1 MIKGVS
7 TVVSTGYMRQWLI
20 RILSITVLFIV
31 SLQAWPQTWDEIR
44 DSRGQY
50 LYGEGFGSSA
60 IEADRNAME
69 DLASQIKVRVSSELT
84 LKSDKAQTG
93 NGRRTK
99 FSQTDSLESIITS
112 YSDVTLYNCRRL
124 IVDNGPKEYHYVR
137 YIPMSDIFRM
147 FTEREAKIKYMLNVA
162 EKAEREL
169 KMDAALKNYYWS
181 CILLRTLPSP
191 SSVSYTDLDG
201 ESHLAEV
208 WVSGKISEIL
218 DGLTFEFDGYA
229 DKANGLGRLYISY
242 EGEPVTSV
250 DYTYMDGINWSI
262 LTSAKNG
269 LGVLEFRKNLELSS
283 ISAMVEYQY
292 YHERHQ
298 DPEIAGILEVMVPV
312 NFPEAYKSG
321 IRLDVRKRDAV
332 AKKSQTEQQYD
343 MATISQENTAMYSA
357 VVRRILDAVS
367 DGGAEDVRELFTPE
381 GYDAYQRLLM
391 YGNAKI
397 LDDNKLDYM
406 RYGDEVY
413 CRSVPMDFAFRTN
426 DKHFVEDVVFVFDS
440 TARVSGLMFA
450 LEDRTV
456 NDILSKSKWEDRHK
470 MVLIQFLE
478 SYKTAFALKDIDYL
492 SSIFSEDALIITG
505 RVVKKVAVENQI
517 TLQSQ
522 YVEYNHQSKEEYM
535 NNLRW
540 SFASKEYINLKFSN
554 ADIGSYRTES
564 GLFGIQLKQDYYSSN
579 YGDTGYLYLYVD
591 LRDSDRPIIHIRT
604 WQPEPNP
611 DVDSVTGLF
620 GPWNF

>member
-1 MIKGVS
+1 MRMG
-7 TVVSTGYMRQWLI
+7 VSTGYMIQRFL
-20 RILSITVLFIV
+20 RILLIAALLIV
-31 SLQAWPQTWDEIR
+31 SSQGRSQTWDEIR
-44 DSRGQY
+44 GNRGLY

-201 ESHLAEV
+201 GEHLAEV

-218 DGLTFEFDGYA
+218 DGLNFEFDGYA
-229 DKANGLGRLYISY
+229 DEANGLGRLYVSY
-242 EGEPVTSV
+242 DGEPVTSV

-262 LTSAKNG
+262 LTSAKDG
-269 LGVLEFRKNLELSS
+269 LGVLEFRKNMELSS

-298 DPEIAGILEVMVPV
+298 DPEIAGILDVMAPV

-321 IRLDVRKRDAV
+321 IRLESRNKKAV
-332 AKKSQTEQQYD
+332 EHEHEPQYD
-343 MATISQENTAMYSA
+343 MAAIDNEEAARYSA
-357 VVRRILDAVS
+357 AVRRILDAV
-367 DGGAEDVRELFTPE
+367 DGGGSEDVRELFTPE

-440 TARVSGLMFA
+440 TARVSGITFA

-456 NDILSKSKWEDRHK
+456 QDILSKSKWDDRHK

-517 TLQSQ
+517 VLQSQ
-522 YVEYNHQSKEEYM
+522 YVEYNRQSKEEYM
-535 NNLRW
+535 NNLRR

-554 ADIGSYRTES
+554 ADIGSYRADS

>member
-1 MIKGVS
+1 MRVGVS
-7 TVVSTGYMRQWLI
+7 TAVNAGYMRQWLI

-44 DSRGQY
+44 DSRGLY

-69 DLASQIKVRVSSELT
+69 DLASQIKIRVSSELT
-84 LKSDKAQTG
+84 LKSSKAQTG
-93 NGRRTK
+93 SGRRTK
-99 FSQTDSLESIITS
+99 FSQTDSMESIITS

-137 YIPMSDIFRM
+137 YIPMSDISRM
-147 FTEREAKIKYMLNVA
+147 FAEREAKIKYMLNVA

-181 CILLRTLPSP
+181 CIILRTLPSP

-201 ESHLAEV
+201 GEHLAEV

-218 DGLTFEFDGYA
+218 DGLNFEFDGYA
-229 DKANGLGRLYISY
+229 DEANGLGRLYVSY
-242 EGEPVTSV
+242 DGEPVTSV

-262 LTSAKNG
+262 LTSAKDG
-269 LGVLEFRKNLELSS
+269 LGVLEFRKNMELSS

-298 DPEIAGILEVMVPV
+298 DPEIAGILDVMAPV

-321 IRLDVRKRDAV
+321 IRLESRNKKAV
-332 AKKSQTEQQYD
+332 EHEHEPQYD
-343 MATISQENTAMYSA
+343 MAAIDNEEAARYSA
-357 VVRRILDAVS
+357 AVRRILDAV
-367 DGGAEDVRELFTPE
+367 DGGGSEDVRELFTPE

-440 TARVSGLMFA
+440 TARVSGITFA

-456 NDILSKSKWEDRHK
+456 QDILSKSKWDDRHK

-517 TLQSQ
+517 VLQSQ
-522 YVEYNHQSKEEYM
+522 YVEYNRQSKEEYM
-535 NNLRW
+535 NNLRR

-554 ADIGSYRTES
+554 ADIGSYRADS

>member
-1 MIKGVS
+1 MALLAVG
-7 TVVSTGYMRQWLI
+7 
-20 RILSITVLFIV
+20 F
-31 SLQAWPQTWDEIR
+31 QAWPQTWDEIR
-44 DSRGQY
+44 DSRGLY

-69 DLASQIKVRVSSELT
+69 DLASQIKVRVLSELT

-124 IVDNGPKEYHYVR
+124 IVGNGPKEYHYVR
-137 YIPMSDIFRM
+137 YIPVSDVSRM
-147 FTEREAKIKYMLNVA
+147 FVEREEKIRYMLNVA

-181 CILLRTLPSP
+181 SILLRTLPFP

-201 ESHLAEV
+201 EAHLAEV
-208 WVSGKISEIL
+208 WITGKISGIL

-229 DKANGLGRLYISY
+229 DEANGLGRLYVSY

-262 LTSAKNG
+262 LTSAKDG
-269 LGVLEFRKNLELSS
+269 LGALEFRKNMELSS
-283 ISAMVEYQY
+283 IGVMVEYQY

-298 DPEIAGILEVMVPV
+298 DPEIAGILDVMAPV

-321 IRLDVRKRDAV
+321 IRLDARKKGAV
-332 AKKSQTEQQYD
+332 AQTRQAEPQYD
-343 MATISQENTAMYSA
+343 MAAVSREEADQYSA
-357 VVRRILDAVS
+357 TVRRILDSVS
-367 DGGAEDVRELFTPE
+367 GGGAEDVRELFTPE

-391 YGNAKI
+391 YGNARV
-397 LDDNKLDYM
+397 LDNGSLSYLKF
-406 RYGDEVY
+406 GDEVY
-413 CRSVPMDFAFRTN
+413 CRSVPMDFAFHTN

-440 TARVSGLMFA
+440 TARVSGITFA

-456 NDILSKSKWEDRHK
+456 QDILSKSKWDDRHK

-478 SYKTAFALKDIDYL
+478 SYKTAFALKNIDYL

-505 RVVKKVAVENQI
+505 RVVKKVTVENQI
-517 TLQSQ
+517 ALQSQ
-522 YVEYNHQSKEEYM
+522 YVEYNRQSKEEYM
-535 NNLRW
+535 NNLRR

-554 ADIGSYRTES
+554 ADIGSYRADS

>member
-1 MIKGVS
+1 MRMG
-7 TVVSTGYMRQWLI
+7 VSTGYMIQRFL
-20 RILSITVLFIV
+20 RILLIAALLIV
-31 SLQAWPQTWDEIR
+31 SSQGRSQTWDEIR
-44 DSRGQY
+44 GNRGLY

-181 CILLRTLPSP
+181 SILLRTLPSP

-201 ESHLAEV
+201 GEHLAEV

-218 DGLTFEFDGYA
+218 DGLNFEFDGYA
-229 DKANGLGRLYISY
+229 DEANGLGRLYVSY
-242 EGEPVTSV
+242 DGEPVTSV

-262 LTSAKNG
+262 LTSAKDG
-269 LGVLEFRKNLELSS
+269 LGVLEFRKNMELSS

-298 DPEIAGILEVMVPV
+298 DPEIAGILDVMAPV

-321 IRLDVRKRDAV
+321 IRLESRNKKAV
-332 AKKSQTEQQYD
+332 EHEHEPQYD
-343 MATISQENTAMYSA
+343 MAAIDNEEAARYSA
-357 VVRRILDAVS
+357 AVRRILDAV
-367 DGGAEDVRELFTPE
+367 DGGGSEDVRELFTPE

-440 TARVSGLMFA
+440 TARVSGITFA

-456 NDILSKSKWEDRHK
+456 QDILSKSKWDDRHK

-517 TLQSQ
+517 VLQSQ
-522 YVEYNHQSKEEYM
+522 YVEYNRQSKEEYM
-535 NNLRW
+535 NNLRR

-554 ADIGSYRTES
+554 ADIGSYRADS

>member
-1 MIKGVS
+1 MRVGVS
-7 TVVSTGYMRQWLI
+7 TAVNAGYMRQQLI
-20 RILSITVLFIV
+20 RILSIAALFIV
-31 SLQAWPQTWDEIR
+31 SFQAWPQTWDEIR
-44 DSRGQY
+44 DSRGLY

-99 FSQTDSLESIITS
+99 FCQTDSLESIITS

-229 DKANGLGRLYISY
+229 DMANGLGRLYISY

-298 DPEIAGILEVMVPV
+298 DPEIAGILEVMAPV

-332 AKKSQTEQQYD
+332 AQKRQTEQQYD

-357 VVRRILDAVS
+357 VVRRILDVVS
-367 DGGAEDVRELFTPE
+367 DGGAEDVRELFTSE
-381 GYDAYQRLLM
+381 GYDAYKRLLM

-397 LDDNKLDYM
+397 LDDSKLSYLKFD
-406 RYGDEVY
+406 DEVY
-413 CRSVPMDFAFRTN
+413 CRSVPMDFAFQTN

-440 TARVSGLMFA
+440 TARVTGITFA

-456 NDILSKSKWEDRHK
+456 QDILSKSKWDDRHK

-517 TLQSQ
+517 VLQSQ
-522 YVEYNHQSKEEYM
+522 YVEYNRQSKEEYM
-535 NNLRW
+535 NNLRR

-554 ADIGSYRTES
+554 ADIGSYRADS

>member
-1 MIKGVS
+1 MALLAVG
-7 TVVSTGYMRQWLI
+7 
-20 RILSITVLFIV
+20 F
-31 SLQAWPQTWDEIR
+31 QAWPQTWNEIR
-44 DSRGQY
+44 DSRGLY

-69 DLASQIKVRVSSELT
+69 DLASQIKVRVLSELT

-93 NGRRTK
+93 SGRRTR
-99 FSQTDSLESIITS
+99 FSQTDSLESVITS
-112 YSDVTLYNCRRL
+112 YSDVTLHNCRRL
-124 IVDNGPKEYHYVR
+124 IVSNGPEEYHYVR
-137 YIPMSDIFRM
+137 YIHVSDISRM
-147 FTEREAKIKYMLNVA
+147 FAEREAKIKYMLNVA

-201 ESHLAEV
+201 EAHLAEV

-218 DGLTFEFDGYA
+218 DGLNFEFDGYA
-229 DKANGLGRLYISY
+229 DEANGLGRLYVSY
-242 EGEPVTSV
+242 DGEPVTSV

-262 LTSAKNG
+262 LTSAKDG
-269 LGVLEFRKNLELSS
+269 LGALEFRKNMELSS
-283 ISAMVEYQY
+283 IGVMVEYQY

-298 DPEIAGILEVMVPV
+298 DPEIAGILDVMAPV

-321 IRLDVRKRDAV
+321 IRLDARKKGAV
-332 AKKSQTEQQYD
+332 AQTRQAEPQYD
-343 MATISQENTAMYSA
+343 MAAVSREEADQYSA
-357 VVRRILDAVS
+357 TVRRILDSVS
-367 DGGAEDVRELFTPE
+367 GGGAEDVRELFTPE

-391 YGNAKI
+391 YGNARV
-397 LDDNKLDYM
+397 LDNGSLSYLKF
-406 RYGDEVY
+406 GDEVY
-413 CRSVPMDFAFRTN
+413 CRSVPMDFAFHTN

-440 TARVSGLMFA
+440 TARVSGITFA

-456 NDILSKSKWEDRHK
+456 HDILSKSKWDDRHK

-478 SYKTAFALKDIDYL
+478 SYKTAFALKDINYL

-517 TLQSQ
+517 ALQSQ
-522 YVEYNHQSKEEYM
+522 YVEYNRQSKEEYM
-535 NNLRW
+535 NNLRR

-554 ADIGSYRTES
+554 ADIGSYRADS

>member
-1 MIKGVS
+1 M
-7 TVVSTGYMRQWLI
+7 I

-60 IEADRNAME
+60 IEADRNAMQ

-93 NGRRTK
+93 SGRRTR
-99 FSQTDSLESIITS
+99 FSQTDSLESVITS
-112 YSDVTLYNCRRL
+112 YSDVTLHNCRRL
-124 IVDNGPKEYHYVR
+124 IVSNGPEEYHYVR
-137 YIPMSDIFRM
+137 YIHVSDISRM
-147 FTEREAKIKYMLNVA
+147 FAEREAKIKYMLNVA

-181 CILLRTLPSP
+181 SILLRTLPSP

-201 ESHLAEV
+201 EAHLAEV

-229 DKANGLGRLYISY
+229 DEANGLGRLYVSY

-262 LTSAKNG
+262 LTSAKDG

-298 DPEIAGILEVMVPV
+298 DPEIAGILDVMPPV

-321 IRLDVRKRDAV
+321 IKLESRKKNV
-332 AKKSQTEQQYD
+332 VEHECEPQYD
-343 MATISQENTAMYSA
+343 MAAIDNEEAARYSEA
-357 VVRRILDAVS
+357 VRRILDAV
-367 DGGAEDVRELFTPE
+367 DGGESEDVRELFTPE

-391 YGNAKI
+391 YGNAKV
-397 LDDNKLDYM
+397 LDDNQLDYL
-406 RYGDEVY
+406 RFEDEVY
-413 CRSVPMDFAFRTN
+413 CRSIPMDFAFSTN

>member
-1 MIKGVS
+1 MRVGVS
-7 TVVSTGYMRQWLI
+7 TAVNAGYMRQWLI

-44 DSRGQY
+44 DSRGLY

-69 DLASQIKVRVSSELT
+69 DLASQIKVRVLSELT

-93 NGRRTK
+93 SGRRTR
-99 FSQTDSLESIITS
+99 FSQTDSLESVITS
-112 YSDVTLYNCRRL
+112 YSDVTLHNCRRL
-124 IVDNGPKEYHYVR
+124 IVSNGPEEYHYVR
-137 YIPMSDIFRM
+137 YIHVSDISRM
-147 FTEREAKIKYMLNVA
+147 FAEREAKIKYMLNVA

-201 ESHLAEV
+201 EAHLAEV

-229 DKANGLGRLYISY
+229 DEANGLGRLYVSY
-242 EGEPVTSV
+242 DGEPVTSV

-262 LTSAKNG
+262 LTSAKDG
-269 LGVLEFRKNLELSS
+269 LGALEFRKNMELSS
-283 ISAMVEYQY
+283 IGVMVEYQY

-298 DPEIAGILEVMVPV
+298 DPEIAGILDVMAPV

-321 IRLDVRKRDAV
+321 IRLDARKKGAV
-332 AKKSQTEQQYD
+332 AQTRQAEPQYD
-343 MATISQENTAMYSA
+343 MAAVSREEADQYSA
-357 VVRRILDAVS
+357 TVRRILDSVS
-367 DGGAEDVRELFTPE
+367 GGGAEDVRELFTPE

-391 YGNAKI
+391 YGNARV
-397 LDDNKLDYM
+397 LDNGSLSYLKF
-406 RYGDEVY
+406 GDEVY
-413 CRSVPMDFAFRTN
+413 CRSVPMDFAFHTN

-440 TARVSGLMFA
+440 TARVSGITFA

-456 NDILSKSKWEDRHK
+456 QDILSKSKWDDRHK

-478 SYKTAFALKDIDYL
+478 SYKTAFALKNIDYL

-505 RVVKKVAVENQI
+505 RVVKKVTVENQI
-517 TLQSQ
+517 ALQSQ
-522 YVEYNHQSKEEYM
+522 YVEYNRQSKEEYM
-535 NNLRW
+535 NNLRR

-554 ADIGSYRTES
+554 ADIGSYRADS

>member
-1 MIKGVS
+1 
-7 TVVSTGYMRQWLI
+7 MRQWLI
-20 RILSITVLFIV
+20 RILLIAALFIA

-44 DSRGQY
+44 DSRGLY

-99 FSQTDSLESIITS
+99 FRQTDSLESIITS

-124 IVDNGPKEYHYVR
+124 IVGNGPKEYHYVR
-137 YIPMSDIFRM
+137 YIHMSDISLM
-147 FTEREAKIKYMLNVA
+147 FAEREAKIKYMLNVA
-162 EKAEREL
+162 GKAEREL

-181 CILLRTLPSP
+181 SILLRTLPSP

-201 ESHLAEV
+201 ETHLAQV
-208 WVSGKISEIL
+208 WISDKISEIL

-229 DKANGLGRLYISY
+229 DEANGLGRLYVSY
-242 EGEPVTSV
+242 DGESVTSV

-262 LTSAKNG
+262 LTSAKDG
-269 LGVLEFRKNLELSS
+269 LGALEFRKNMELSS
-283 ISAMVEYQY
+283 IGVMVEYQY

-298 DPEIAGILEVMVPV
+298 DPEIAGILDVMPPV

-321 IRLDVRKRDAV
+321 IRLESRNKKAV
-332 AKKSQTEQQYD
+332 EHEHEPQYD
-343 MATISQENTAMYSA
+343 MAAIDNEEAARYSA
-357 VVRRILDAVS
+357 AVRRILDAV
-367 DGGAEDVRELFTPE
+367 DGGGSEDVRELFTPE

-391 YGNAKI
+391 YGNVKI

-406 RYGDEVY
+406 GYGDEVY

-440 TARVSGLMFA
+440 TARVSGITFA

-456 NDILSKSKWEDRHK
+456 QDILSKSKWDDRHK

-517 TLQSQ
+517 ALQSQ
-522 YVEYNHQSKEEYM
+522 YVEYNRQSKEEYM
-535 NNLRW
+535 NNLRR

-554 ADIGSYRTES
+554 ADIGSYRADS

-591 LRDSDRPIIHIRT
+591 LRDSDRPIIYIRT

>member
-1 MIKGVS
+1 MRMG
-7 TVVSTGYMRQWLI
+7 VSTGYMIQRFL
-20 RILSITVLFIV
+20 RILLIAALLIV
-31 SLQAWPQTWDEIR
+31 SSQGRSQTWDEIR
-44 DSRGQY
+44 GNRGLY

-69 DLASQIKVRVSSELT
+69 DLASQIKVRVSSELI
-84 LKSDKAQTG
+84 LKSDKAQSG
-93 NGRRTK
+93 NGRRTR

-124 IVDNGPKEYHYVR
+124 IVANGPEEYHYVR

-181 CILLRTLPSP
+181 SILLRTLPSP

-201 ESHLAEV
+201 EAHLAEV
-208 WVSGKISEIL
+208 WVSGKISAIL

-229 DKANGLGRLYISY
+229 DEDNGLGRLYISY
-242 EGEPVTSV
+242 DRAPVTSV

-262 LTSAKNG
+262 LTSAKDG
-269 LGVLEFRKNLELSS
+269 LGALEFRRNMELSS
-283 ISAMVEYQY
+283 ISVMVEYQY

-298 DPEIAGILEVMVPV
+298 DPEIAGILDVMPPV

-321 IRLDVRKRDAV
+321 IRLEVRKKEAVVRKRESAP
-332 AKKSQTEQQYD
+332 QYD
-343 MATISQENTAMYSA
+343 MAAVDTEEAARYSA
-357 VVRRILDAVS
+357 TVRRILDAVS
-367 DGGAEDVRELFTPE
+367 GGGAEDVRELFTPE

-391 YGNAKI
+391 YGNARV
-397 LDDNKLDYM
+397 LDDQELSCM
-406 RYGDEVY
+406 RFGDEVY

-440 TARVSGLMFA
+440 TAMVSGITFA

-456 NDILSKSKWEDRHK
+456 QDIVGKSRWNDRHK

-505 RVVKKVAVENQI
+505 RVVNKVSVENQI
-517 TLQSQ
+517 SLQSQ
-522 YVEYNHQSKEEYM
+522 YVEYNRQSKEEYM
-535 NNLRW
+535 DNLRR

-554 ADIGSYRTES
+554 ADIGSYRADS

-591 LRDSDRPIIHIRT
+591 LRDSERPIIHIRT

>member
-1 MIKGVS
+1 M
-7 TVVSTGYMRQWLI
+7 TVALLAVG
-20 RILSITVLFIV
+20 F
-31 SLQAWPQTWDEIR
+31 QAWPQTWDEIR
-44 DSRGQY
+44 DSRGLY

-69 DLASQIKVRVSSELT
+69 DLASQIKVRVLSELT

-93 NGRRTK
+93 SGRRTR
-99 FSQTDSLESIITS
+99 FSQTDSLESVITS
-112 YSDVTLYNCRRL
+112 YSDVTLHNCRRL
-124 IVDNGPKEYHYVR
+124 IVSNGPEEYHYVR
-137 YIPMSDIFRM
+137 YIHVSDISRM
-147 FTEREAKIKYMLNVA
+147 FAEREAKIKYMLNVA

-201 ESHLAEV
+201 EAHLAEV

-229 DKANGLGRLYISY
+229 DEANGLGRLYVSY

-262 LTSAKNG
+262 LTSAKDG
-269 LGVLEFRKNLELSS
+269 LGALEFRKNMELSS
-283 ISAMVEYQY
+283 IGVMVEYQY

-298 DPEIAGILEVMVPV
+298 DPEIAGILDVMAPV

-321 IRLDVRKRDAV
+321 IRLDARKKGAV
-332 AKKSQTEQQYD
+332 AQTRQAEPQYD
-343 MATISQENTAMYSA
+343 MAAVSREDTARYSA
-357 VVRRILDAVS
+357 TVRRILDSVS
-367 DGGAEDVRELFTPE
+367 GGGAEDVRELFTPE

-391 YGNAKI
+391 YGNARV
-397 LDDNKLDYM
+397 LDNGSLSYLKF
-406 RYGDEVY
+406 GDEVY
-413 CRSVPMDFAFRTN
+413 CRSVPMDFAFHTN

-440 TARVSGLMFA
+440 TARVSGITFA

-456 NDILSKSKWEDRHK
+456 QDILSKSKWDDRHK

-478 SYKTAFALKDIDYL
+478 SYKTAFALKNIDYL

-505 RVVKKVAVENQI
+505 RVVKKVTVENQI
-517 TLQSQ
+517 ALQSQ
-522 YVEYNHQSKEEYM
+522 YVEYNRQSKEEYM
-535 NNLRW
+535 NNLRR

-554 ADIGSYRTES
+554 ADIGSYRADS

>member
-1 MIKGVS
+1 MALLAVG
-7 TVVSTGYMRQWLI
+7 
-20 RILSITVLFIV
+20 F
-31 SLQAWPQTWDEIR
+31 QAWPQTWDEIR

-60 IEADRNAME
+60 VEADRNAME
-69 DLASQIKVRVSSELT
+69 DLASQIKVRVASELT
-84 LKSDKAQTG
+84 LKSDKVQTG
-93 NGRRTK
+93 NGKRTR

-112 YSDVTLYNCRRL
+112 YSDVTIHNCRRL
-124 IVDNGPKEYHYVR
+124 IVSNGPKEYHYVR
-137 YIPMSDIFRM
+137 YIPMSDISRM
-147 FTEREAKIKYMLNVA
+147 FVEREAKIRYMLNVA

-169 KMDAALKNYYWS
+169 KIDAALKNYYWS

-201 ESHLAEV
+201 ETHLAEV
-208 WVSGKISEIL
+208 WVSGKIAEIL
-218 DGLTFEFDGYA
+218 DGLKFEFDGYA
-229 DKANGLGRLYISY
+229 DEANGLGRLYVSY
-242 EGEPVTSV
+242 GGEPVTSV

-262 LTSAKNG
+262 LTSAKDG
-269 LGVLEFRKNLELSS
+269 LGALEFRKNMELSS
-283 ISAMVEYQY
+283 ISVMVEYQY

-298 DPEIAGILEVMVPV
+298 DPEIAGILDVIAPV

-321 IRLDVRKRDAV
+321 IRLEVRK
-332 AKKSQTEQQYD
+332 KETEEQKRESGQHYEIAAIFKED
-343 MATISQENTAMYSA
+343 TARYSA
-357 VVRRILDAVS
+357 TVRRILDAVS

-391 YGNAKI
+391 YGNVRI
-397 LDDNKLDYM
+397 LDDSKLSYLKF
-406 RYGDEVY
+406 GDEVY
-413 CRSVPMDFAFRTN
+413 CRSVPMDFAFQTN

-440 TARVSGLMFA
+440 TGRVSGLTFA
-450 LEDRTV
+450 LEDKTV
-456 NDILSKSKWEDRHK
+456 QDILSKSKWDDRHK

-478 SYKTAFALKDIDYL
+478 SYKTAFALKNIDYL

-505 RVVKKVAVENQI
+505 RVVKKVTVENQI
-517 TLQSQ
+517 ALQSQ
-522 YVEYNHQSKEEYM
+522 YVEYNRQSKEEYM
-535 NNLRW
+535 NNLRR

-554 ADIGSYRTES
+554 ADIGSYRADS

>member
-1 MIKGVS
+1 MRVGVS
-7 TVVSTGYMRQWLI
+7 TAVNAGYMRQWLI

-44 DSRGQY
+44 DSRGLY

-69 DLASQIKVRVSSELT
+69 DLASQIKVRVLSELT

-93 NGRRTK
+93 SGRRTR
-99 FSQTDSLESIITS
+99 FSQTDSLESVITS
-112 YSDVTLYNCRRL
+112 YSDVTLHNCRRL
-124 IVDNGPKEYHYVR
+124 IVSNGPEEYHYVR
-137 YIPMSDIFRM
+137 YIHVSDISRM
-147 FTEREAKIKYMLNVA
+147 FAEREAKIKYMLNVA

-201 ESHLAEV
+201 EAHLAEV

-229 DKANGLGRLYISY
+229 DEANGLGRLYVSY
-242 EGEPVTSV
+242 DGEPVTSV

-262 LTSAKNG
+262 LTSAKDG
-269 LGVLEFRKNLELSS
+269 LGALEFRKNMELSS
-283 ISAMVEYQY
+283 IGVMVEYQY

-298 DPEIAGILEVMVPV
+298 DPEIAGILDVMAPV

-321 IRLDVRKRDAV
+321 IRLDARKKGAV
-332 AKKSQTEQQYD
+332 AQTRQAEPQYD
-343 MATISQENTAMYSA
+343 MAAVSREEADQYSA
-357 VVRRILDAVS
+357 TVRRILDSVS
-367 DGGAEDVRELFTPE
+367 GGGAEDVRELFTPE

-391 YGNAKI
+391 YGNARV
-397 LDDNKLDYM
+397 LDNGSLSYLKF
-406 RYGDEVY
+406 GDEVY
-413 CRSVPMDFAFRTN
+413 CRSVPMDFAFHTN

-440 TARVSGLMFA
+440 TARVSGITFA

-456 NDILSKSKWEDRHK
+456 QDILSKSKWDDRHK

-478 SYKTAFALKDIDYL
+478 SYKTAFALKNIDYL

-505 RVVKKVAVENQI
+505 RVVKKVTVENQI
-517 TLQSQ
+517 ALQSQ
-522 YVEYNHQSKEEYM
+522 YVEYNRQSKEEYM
-535 NNLRW
+535 NNLRR

-554 ADIGSYRTES
+554 ADIGSDRADS
-564 GLFGIQLKQDYYSSN
+564 GLYGIQLKQDYYSSN

>member
-1 MIKGVS
+1 MKLRLV
-7 TVVSTGYMRQWLI
+7 
-20 RILSITVLFIV
+20 RILSIIALLFV
-31 SLQAWPQTWDEIR
+31 SLRAWPQTWEDIQENN
-44 DSRGQY
+44 GLY
-50 LYGEGFGSSA
+50 LYGQGFGSTA

-69 DLASQIKVRVSSELT
+69 DLASQIKVRVASELT
-84 LKSDKAQTG
+84 LKSDKVQTG
-93 NGRRTK
+93 NGKRTR
-99 FSQTDSLESIITS
+99 FSQTDSLESVIIS
-112 YSDVTLYNCRRL
+112 YTDVTLHNCRRL
-124 IVDNGPKEYHYVR
+124 IVSNGPKEYHYVR
-137 YIPMSDIFRM
+137 YIPMSDISRM
-147 FTEREAKIKYMLNVA
+147 FVEREAKIRYMLNVA

-169 KMDAALKNYYWS
+169 KIDAALKNYYWS

-201 ESHLAEV
+201 ETHLADV
-208 WVSGKISEIL
+208 WASGKIAGIL
-218 DGLTFEFDGYA
+218 DGLKFEFDGYA
-229 DKANGLGRLYISY
+229 DEANGLGRLYVSY
-242 EGEPVTSV
+242 GGEPVTSV

-262 LTSAKNG
+262 LTSAKDG
-269 LGVLEFRKNLELSS
+269 LGALEFRKNMELSS
-283 ISAMVEYQY
+283 ISVMVEYQY

-298 DPEIAGILEVMVPV
+298 DPEIAGILDVIAPV

-321 IRLDVRKRDAV
+321 IRLDVRKKEEVQKRENG
-332 AKKSQTEQQYD
+332 QHYE
-343 MATISQENTAMYSA
+343 MAAIFKEDTARYSA
-357 VVRRILDAVS
+357 TVRRILDAVS
-367 DGGAEDVRELFTPE
+367 DGGTEDVRELFTPE

-391 YGNAKI
+391 YGNAKV
-397 LDDNKLDYM
+397 LDDSKLSYLKF
-406 RYGDEVY
+406 GDEVY
-413 CRSVPMDFAFRTN
+413 CRSVPMDFAFQAN

-440 TARVSGLMFA
+440 TDRVSGLTFA
-450 LEDRTV
+450 LEDKTV
-456 NDILSKSKWEDRHK
+456 QDILSKSKWDDRHK

-478 SYKTAFALKDIDYL
+478 SYKTAFALKNIDYL

-505 RVVKKVAVENQI
+505 RVVQKVAIENQVA
-517 TLQSQ
+517 LQSQ
-522 YVEYNHQSKEEYM
+522 YVEYNRQSKEEYM
-535 NNLRW
+535 NNLRR

-554 ADIGSYRTES
+554 ADIGSYRADS

>member
-1 MIKGVS
+1 M
-7 TVVSTGYMRQWLI
+7 I
-20 RILSITVLFIV
+20 RILLIAALFIA

-44 DSRGQY
+44 DSRGLY

-99 FSQTDSLESIITS
+99 FRQTDSLESIITS

-124 IVDNGPKEYHYVR
+124 IVGNGPKEYHYVR
-137 YIPMSDIFRM
+137 YIHMSDISLM
-147 FTEREAKIKYMLNVA
+147 FAEREAKIKYMLNVA
-162 EKAEREL
+162 GKAEREL

-181 CILLRTLPSP
+181 SILLRTLPSP

-201 ESHLAEV
+201 ETHLAQV
-208 WVSGKISEIL
+208 WISDKISEIL

-229 DKANGLGRLYISY
+229 DEANGLGRLYVSY
-242 EGEPVTSV
+242 DGESVTSV

-262 LTSAKNG
+262 LTSAKDG
-269 LGVLEFRKNLELSS
+269 LGALEFRKNMELSS
-283 ISAMVEYQY
+283 IGVMVEYQY

-298 DPEIAGILEVMVPV
+298 DPEIAGILDVMPPV

-321 IRLDVRKRDAV
+321 IRLESRNKKAV
-332 AKKSQTEQQYD
+332 EHEHEPQYD
-343 MATISQENTAMYSA
+343 MAAIDNEEAARYSA
-357 VVRRILDAVS
+357 AVRRILDAV
-367 DGGAEDVRELFTPE
+367 DGGGSEDVRELFTPE

-391 YGNAKI
+391 YGNVKI

-406 RYGDEVY
+406 GYGDEVY

-440 TARVSGLMFA
+440 TARVSGITFA

-456 NDILSKSKWEDRHK
+456 QDILSKSKWDDRHK

-517 TLQSQ
+517 ALQSQ
-522 YVEYNHQSKEEYM
+522 YVEYNRQSKEEYM
-535 NNLRW
+535 NNLRR

-554 ADIGSYRTES
+554 ADIGSYRADS

-591 LRDSDRPIIHIRT
+591 LRDSDRPIIYIRT

>member
-1 MIKGVS
+1 MIQ
-7 TVVSTGYMRQWLI
+7 RFL
-20 RILSITVLFIV
+20 RILLIAALLIV
-31 SLQAWPQTWDEIR
+31 SSQGRSQTWDEIR
-44 DSRGQY
+44 GNRGLY

-201 ESHLAEV
+201 GEHLAEV

-218 DGLTFEFDGYA
+218 DGLNFEFDGYA
-229 DKANGLGRLYISY
+229 DEANGLGRLYVSY
-242 EGEPVTSV
+242 DGEPVTSV

-262 LTSAKNG
+262 LTSAKDG
-269 LGVLEFRKNLELSS
+269 LGVLEFRKNMELSS

-298 DPEIAGILEVMVPV
+298 DPEIAGILDVMAPV

-321 IRLDVRKRDAV
+321 IRLESRNKKAV
-332 AKKSQTEQQYD
+332 EHEHEPQYD
-343 MATISQENTAMYSA
+343 MAAIDNEEAARYSA
-357 VVRRILDAVS
+357 AVRRILDAV
-367 DGGAEDVRELFTPE
+367 DGGGSEDVRELFTPE

-440 TARVSGLMFA
+440 TARVSGITFA

-456 NDILSKSKWEDRHK
+456 QDILSKSKWDDRHK

-517 TLQSQ
+517 VLQSQ
-522 YVEYNHQSKEEYM
+522 YVEYNRQSKEEYM
-535 NNLRW
+535 NNLRR

-554 ADIGSYRTES
+554 ADIGSYRADS

>member
-1 MIKGVS
+1 MRVGVS
-7 TVVSTGYMRQWLI
+7 TAVNAGYMRQWLI

-31 SLQAWPQTWDEIR
+31 SLQAWSQTWDEIR
-44 DSRGQY
+44 GSRRLY

-60 IEADRNAME
+60 IEADRNAMQ

-93 NGRRTK
+93 SGRRTR
-99 FSQTDSLESIITS
+99 FSQTDSLESVITS
-112 YSDVTLYNCRRL
+112 YSDVTLHNCRRL
-124 IVDNGPKEYHYVR
+124 IVSNGPEEYHYVR
-137 YIPMSDIFRM
+137 YIHVSDISRM
-147 FTEREAKIKYMLNVA
+147 FAEREAKIKYMLNVA

-201 ESHLAEV
+201 EAHLAEV

-229 DKANGLGRLYISY
+229 DEANGLGRLYVSY
-242 EGEPVTSV
+242 DGEPVTSV

-262 LTSAKNG
+262 LTSAKDG
-269 LGVLEFRKNLELSS
+269 LGALEFRKNMELSS
-283 ISAMVEYQY
+283 IGVMVEYQY

-298 DPEIAGILEVMVPV
+298 DPEIAGILDVMAPV

-321 IRLDVRKRDAV
+321 IRLDARKKGAV
-332 AKKSQTEQQYD
+332 AQTRQAEPQYD
-343 MATISQENTAMYSA
+343 MAAVSREEADQYSA
-357 VVRRILDAVS
+357 TVRRILDSVS
-367 DGGAEDVRELFTPE
+367 GGGAEDVRELFTPE

-391 YGNAKI
+391 YGNARV
-397 LDDNKLDYM
+397 LDNGSLSYLKF
-406 RYGDEVY
+406 GDEVY
-413 CRSVPMDFAFRTN
+413 CRSVPMDFAFHTN

-440 TARVSGLMFA
+440 TARVSGITFA

-456 NDILSKSKWEDRHK
+456 QDILSKSKWDDRHK

-478 SYKTAFALKDIDYL
+478 SYKTAFALKNIDYL

-505 RVVKKVAVENQI
+505 RVVKKVTVENQI
-517 TLQSQ
+517 ALQSQ
-522 YVEYNHQSKEEYM
+522 YVEYNRQSKEEYM
-535 NNLRW
+535 NNLRR

-554 ADIGSYRTES
+554 ADIGSYRADS

>member
-1 MIKGVS
+1 MKLK
-7 TVVSTGYMRQWLI
+7 TL
-20 RILSITVLFIV
+20 RILLTVALLAVGF
-31 SLQAWPQTWDEIR
+31 QAWPQTWDEIR
-44 DSRGQY
+44 DSRGLY

-69 DLASQIKVRVSSELT
+69 DLASQIKVRVLSELT

-93 NGRRTK
+93 SGRRTR
-99 FSQTDSLESIITS
+99 FSQTDSLESVITS

-124 IVDNGPKEYHYVR
+124 IVSNGPEEYHYVR
-137 YIPMSDIFRM
+137 YIHVSDISRM
-147 FTEREAKIKYMLNVA
+147 FAEREAKIKYMLNVA

-201 ESHLAEV
+201 EAHLAEV

-229 DKANGLGRLYISY
+229 DEANGLGRLYVSY
-242 EGEPVTSV
+242 DGEPVTSV

-262 LTSAKNG
+262 LTSAKDG
-269 LGVLEFRKNLELSS
+269 LGVLEFRKNMELSS

-298 DPEIAGILEVMVPV
+298 DPEIAGILDVMAPV

-321 IRLDVRKRDAV
+321 IRLDARKKGAV
-332 AKKSQTEQQYD
+332 AQTRQAEPQYD
-343 MATISQENTAMYSA
+343 MAAIDNEEAARYSA
-357 VVRRILDAVS
+357 AVRRILDAV
-367 DGGAEDVRELFTPE
+367 DGGGSEDVRELFTPE

-413 CRSVPMDFAFRTN
+413 CRSVPMDFSFRTN

-440 TARVSGLMFA
+440 TARVSGITFA

-456 NDILSKSKWEDRHK
+456 QDILSKSKWDDRHK

-517 TLQSQ
+517 VLQSQ
-522 YVEYNHQSKEEYM
+522 YVEYNRQSKEEYM
-535 NNLRW
+535 NNLRR

-554 ADIGSYRTES
+554 ADIGSYRADS

>member
-1 MIKGVS
+1 MALLAVG
-7 TVVSTGYMRQWLI
+7 
-20 RILSITVLFIV
+20 F
-31 SLQAWPQTWDEIR
+31 QAWPQTWDEIR
-44 DSRGQY
+44 DSRGLY

-69 DLASQIKVRVSSELT
+69 DLASQIKVRVLSELT

-124 IVDNGPKEYHYVR
+124 IVGNGPKEYHYVR
-137 YIPMSDIFRM
+137 YIPVSDVSRM
-147 FTEREAKIKYMLNVA
+147 FVEREEKIRYMLNVA

-181 CILLRTLPSP
+181 SILLRTLPFP

-201 ESHLAEV
+201 EAHLAEV

-229 DKANGLGRLYISY
+229 DEANGLGRLYVSY
-242 EGEPVTSV
+242 DGEPVTSV

-262 LTSAKNG
+262 LTSAKDG
-269 LGVLEFRKNLELSS
+269 LGALEFRKNMELSS
-283 ISAMVEYQY
+283 IGVMVEYQY

-298 DPEIAGILEVMVPV
+298 DPEIAGILDVMAPV

-321 IRLDVRKRDAV
+321 IRLDARKKGAV
-332 AKKSQTEQQYD
+332 AQTRQAEPQYD
-343 MATISQENTAMYSA
+343 MAAVSREEADQYSA
-357 VVRRILDAVS
+357 TVRRILDSVS
-367 DGGAEDVRELFTPE
+367 GGGAEDVRELFTPE

-391 YGNAKI
+391 YGNARV
-397 LDDNKLDYM
+397 LDNGSLSYLKF
-406 RYGDEVY
+406 GDEVY
-413 CRSVPMDFAFRTN
+413 CRSVPMDFAFHTN

-440 TARVSGLMFA
+440 TARVSGITFA

-456 NDILSKSKWEDRHK
+456 QDILSKSKWDDRHK

-478 SYKTAFALKDIDYL
+478 SYKTAFALKNIDYL

-505 RVVKKVAVENQI
+505 RVVKKVTVENQI
-517 TLQSQ
+517 ALQSQ
-522 YVEYNHQSKEEYM
+522 YVEYNRQSKEEYM
-535 NNLRW
+535 NNLRR

-554 ADIGSYRTES
+554 ADIGSYRADS

>member
-1 MIKGVS
+1 MRVGVS
-7 TVVSTGYMRQWLI
+7 TAVNAGYMRQWLI

-31 SLQAWPQTWDEIR
+31 RLQAWPQTWDEIR
-44 DSRGQY
+44 DSRGLY

-69 DLASQIKVRVSSELT
+69 DLASQIKVRVLSELT

-93 NGRRTK
+93 SGRRTR
-99 FSQTDSLESIITS
+99 FSQTDSLESVITS
-112 YSDVTLYNCRRL
+112 YSDVTLHNCRRL
-124 IVDNGPKEYHYVR
+124 IVSNGPEEYHYVR
-137 YIPMSDIFRM
+137 YIHVSDISRM
-147 FTEREAKIKYMLNVA
+147 FAEREAKIKYMLNVA

-201 ESHLAEV
+201 EAHLAEV

-229 DKANGLGRLYISY
+229 DEANGLGRLYVSY
-242 EGEPVTSV
+242 DGEPVTSV

-262 LTSAKNG
+262 LTSAKDG
-269 LGVLEFRKNLELSS
+269 LGALEFRKNMELSS
-283 ISAMVEYQY
+283 IGVMVEYQY

-298 DPEIAGILEVMVPV
+298 DPEIAGILDVMAPV

-321 IRLDVRKRDAV
+321 IRLDARKKGAV
-332 AKKSQTEQQYD
+332 AQTRQAEPQYD
-343 MATISQENTAMYSA
+343 MAAVSREEADQYSA
-357 VVRRILDAVS
+357 TVRRILDSVS
-367 DGGAEDVRELFTPE
+367 GGGAEDVRELFTPE

-391 YGNAKI
+391 YGNARV
-397 LDDNKLDYM
+397 LDNGSLSYLKF
-406 RYGDEVY
+406 GDEVY
-413 CRSVPMDFAFRTN
+413 CRSVPMDFAFHTN

-440 TARVSGLMFA
+440 TARVSGITFA

-456 NDILSKSKWEDRHK
+456 QDILSKSKWDDRHK

-478 SYKTAFALKDIDYL
+478 SYKTAFALKDINYL

-505 RVVKKVAVENQI
+505 RVVQKVAIENQVA
-517 TLQSQ
+517 LQSQ
-522 YVEYNHQSKEEYM
+522 YVEYNRQSKEEYM
-535 NNLRW
+535 NNLRR

-554 ADIGSYRTES
+554 ADIGSYRADS

>member
-1 MIKGVS
+1 MALLAVG
-7 TVVSTGYMRQWLI
+7 
-20 RILSITVLFIV
+20 F
-31 SLQAWPQTWDEIR
+31 QAWPQTWDEIR
-44 DSRGQY
+44 DSRGLY

-69 DLASQIKVRVSSELT
+69 DLASQIKVRVLSELT

-93 NGRRTK
+93 SGRRTR
-99 FSQTDSLESIITS
+99 FSQTDSLESVITS
-112 YSDVTLYNCRRL
+112 YSDVTLHNCRRL
-124 IVDNGPKEYHYVR
+124 IVSNGPEEYHYVR
-137 YIPMSDIFRM
+137 YIHVSDISRM
-147 FTEREAKIKYMLNVA
+147 FAEREAKIKYMLNVA

-201 ESHLAEV
+201 EAHLAEV

-229 DKANGLGRLYISY
+229 DEANGLGRLYVSY
-242 EGEPVTSV
+242 DGEPVTSV

-262 LTSAKNG
+262 LTSAKDG
-269 LGVLEFRKNLELSS
+269 LGALEFRKNMELSS
-283 ISAMVEYQY
+283 IGVMVEYQY

-298 DPEIAGILEVMVPV
+298 DPEIAGILDVMAPV

-321 IRLDVRKRDAV
+321 IRLDARKKGAV
-332 AKKSQTEQQYD
+332 AQTRQAEPQYD
-343 MATISQENTAMYSA
+343 MAAVSREEADQYSA
-357 VVRRILDAVS
+357 TVRRILDSVS
-367 DGGAEDVRELFTPE
+367 GGGAEDVRELFTPE

-391 YGNAKI
+391 YGNARV
-397 LDDNKLDYM
+397 LDNGSLSYLKF
-406 RYGDEVY
+406 GDEVY
-413 CRSVPMDFAFRTN
+413 CRSVPMDFAFQAN

-440 TARVSGLMFA
+440 TDRVSGLTFA
-450 LEDRTV
+450 LEDKTV
-456 NDILSKSKWEDRHK
+456 QDILSKSKWDDRHK

-478 SYKTAFALKDIDYL
+478 SYKTAFALKNIDYL

-505 RVVKKVAVENQI
+505 RVVQKVAIENQVA
-517 TLQSQ
+517 LQSQ
-522 YVEYNHQSKEEYM
+522 YVEYNRQSKEEYM
-535 NNLRW
+535 NNLRR

-554 ADIGSYRTES
+554 ADIGSYRADS

>member
-1 MIKGVS
+1 MRVGIS
-7 TVVSTGYMRQWLI
+7 TAVNAGYMRQWLI
-20 RILSITVLFIV
+20 RILSIAALFIV

-44 DSRGQY
+44 DSRGLY

-99 FSQTDSLESIITS
+99 FSQTDSLESVITS

-137 YIPMSDIFRM
+137 YIPMSDISRM
-147 FTEREAKIKYMLNVA
+147 FAEREAKIKYMLNVA

-229 DKANGLGRLYISY
+229 DKANGLGRLYVSY

-298 DPEIAGILEVMVPV
+298 DPEIAGILEVMAPI
-312 NFPEAYKSG
+312 NFPEAHKSG
-321 IRLDVRKRDAV
+321 IRLESRKKDVEHER
-332 AKKSQTEQQYD
+332 EPQYD
-343 MATISQENTAMYSA
+343 MVAIGDEEAVRYSA
-357 VVRRILDAVS
+357 AVRRILDAV
-367 DGGAEDVRELFTPE
+367 DGGGSEDVRELFTPE

-413 CRSVPMDFAFRTN
+413 CRSVPMDFAFSTN
-426 DKHFVEDVVFVFDS
+426 DKHFVEDVVFVLDS

-456 NDILSKSKWEDRHK
+456 QDILSKSKWDDKHK

-505 RVVKKVAVENQI
+505 RVVKKVSVENQI
-517 TLQSQ
+517 ALQSQ
-522 YVEYNHQSKEEYM
+522 YVEYNRQSKEEYM
-535 NNLRW
+535 NNLRR

-554 ADIGSYRTES
+554 ADIGSYRADS

-591 LRDSDRPIIHIRT
+591 LRDSDWPIIHIRT

>member
-1 MIKGVS
+1 
-7 TVVSTGYMRQWLI
+7 MRQWLI
-20 RILSITVLFIV
+20 RILSIAALFIV

-44 DSRGQY
+44 DSRGLY

-99 FSQTDSLESIITS
+99 FSQTDSLESVITS

-137 YIPMSDIFRM
+137 YIPMSDISRM
-147 FTEREAKIKYMLNVA
+147 FAEREAKIKYMLNVA

-229 DKANGLGRLYISY
+229 DKANGLGRLYVSY

-298 DPEIAGILEVMVPV
+298 DPEIAGILEVMAPI
-312 NFPEAYKSG
+312 NFPEAHKSG
-321 IRLDVRKRDAV
+321 IRLESRKKDVEHER
-332 AKKSQTEQQYD
+332 EPQYD
-343 MATISQENTAMYSA
+343 MVAIGDEEAVRYSA
-357 VVRRILDAVS
+357 AVRRILDAV
-367 DGGAEDVRELFTPE
+367 DGGGSEDVRELFTPE

-413 CRSVPMDFAFRTN
+413 CRSVPMDFAFSTN
-426 DKHFVEDVVFVFDS
+426 DKHFVEDVVFVLDS

-456 NDILSKSKWEDRHK
+456 QDILSKSKWDDKHK

-505 RVVKKVAVENQI
+505 RVVKKVSVENQI
-517 TLQSQ
+517 ALQSQ
-522 YVEYNHQSKEEYM
+522 YVEYNRQSKEEYM
-535 NNLRW
+535 NNLRR

-554 ADIGSYRTES
+554 ADIGSYRADS

-591 LRDSDRPIIHIRT
+591 LRDSDWPIIHIRT

>member
-1 MIKGVS
+1 MALLAVG
-7 TVVSTGYMRQWLI
+7 
-20 RILSITVLFIV
+20 F
-31 SLQAWPQTWDEIR
+31 QAWPQTWDEIR
-44 DSRGQY
+44 DSRGLY

-69 DLASQIKVRVSSELT
+69 DLASQIKVRVLSELT

-93 NGRRTK
+93 SGRRTR
-99 FSQTDSLESIITS
+99 FSQTDSLESVITS
-112 YSDVTLYNCRRL
+112 YSDVTLHNCRRL
-124 IVDNGPKEYHYVR
+124 IVSNGPEEYHYVR
-137 YIPMSDIFRM
+137 YIHVSDISRM
-147 FTEREAKIKYMLNVA
+147 FAEREAKIKYMLNVA

-201 ESHLAEV
+201 EAHLAEV

-229 DKANGLGRLYISY
+229 DEANGLGRLYVSY
-242 EGEPVTSV
+242 DGEPVTSV

-262 LTSAKNG
+262 LTSAKDG
-269 LGVLEFRKNLELSS
+269 LGALEFRKNMELSS
-283 ISAMVEYQY
+283 ISVMVEYQY

-298 DPEIAGILEVMVPV
+298 DPEIAGILDVIAPV

-321 IRLDVRKRDAV
+321 IRLDARKKGAV
-332 AKKSQTEQQYD
+332 AQTRQAEPQYD
-343 MATISQENTAMYSA
+343 MAAVSREEADQYSA
-357 VVRRILDAVS
+357 TVRRILDSVS
-367 DGGAEDVRELFTPE
+367 GGGAEDVRELFTPE

-391 YGNAKI
+391 YGNARV
-397 LDDNKLDYM
+397 LDNGSLSYLKF
-406 RYGDEVY
+406 GDEVY
-413 CRSVPMDFAFRTN
+413 CRSVPMDFAFHTN

-440 TARVSGLMFA
+440 TARVSGITFA

-456 NDILSKSKWEDRHK
+456 QDILSKSKWDDRHK

-478 SYKTAFALKDIDYL
+478 SYKTAFALKDINYL

-505 RVVKKVAVENQI
+505 RVVKKVTVENQI
-517 TLQSQ
+517 ALQSQ
-522 YVEYNHQSKEEYM
+522 YVEYNRQSKEEYM
-535 NNLRW
+535 NNLRR

-554 ADIGSYRTES
+554 ADIGSYRADS